1 MRKIIIS
8 SMFCVIIIWITYPI
22 YEDFVNHKTF
32 SNTDVWGIRELSFTK
47 HITVLTK
54 EILGTIPKI
63 PYIDSNKDK
72 EEDKIRKELD
82 EIKYEIST
90 CSNYT
95 LNRMK
100 EEISLDGILNRFLY
114 TSLDKEIINNVI
126 NIHVNPL
133 IMTIKKTFNRVR
145 PYKLDETII
154 PLIDKQPSPSYPSGH
169 AIQSYFIAF
178 LLGEK
183 EPLNKTHYIDSAHDI
198 SINRMI
204 SGVNYRSDIEY
215 GKMIANKIYAFF
227 SESNNPLL

>member
-1 MRKIIIS
+1 
-8 SMFCVIIIWITYPI
+8 
-22 YEDFVNHKTF
+22 
-32 SNTDVWGIRELSFTK
+32 
-47 HITVLTK
+47 
-54 EILGTIPKI
+54 
-63 PYIDSNKDK
+63 
-72 EEDKIRKELD
+72 
-82 EIKYEIST
+82 
-90 CSNYT
+90 
-95 LNRMK
+95 
-100 EEISLDGILNRFLY
+100 
-114 TSLDKEIINNVI
+114 
-126 NIHVNPL
+126 
-133 IMTIKKTFNRVR
+133 MTIKKTFNRVR